1 MQDLIKVWKV
11 TKKHYKKKEGHHLKS
26 TEWKKS
32 FLQLLTI
39 PHRDQYR
46 THIANNSMNTTR
58 LQLTLLA
65 ACNTRASKWIDA
77 GPELKYRPTG
87 FLRSSPKAML
97 VNSQMVCLL
106 PVRILTL
113 ILLPVLNI
121 CFNSCL
127 IGLTNICTINTVKG
141 NYNHHHHHFYWYTW
155 LNYEC
160 NIIS

>member
-1 MQDLIKVWKV
+1 M
-11 TKKHYKKKEGHHLKS
+11 
-26 TEWKKS
+26 
-32 FLQLLTI
+32 TI
-39 PHRDQYR
+39 LHRDQYR

-160 NIIS
+160 NIISQQIFHPKQVVERRLLSLSIFDGCM